1 MLKYNLPLLT
11 QTTDQNP
18 VKLLQMIT
26 DALKIVERVNKSN
39 FEKLL
44 YGGFQEQAGASKAL
58 RQDIILLESLH

>member
-26 DALKIVERVNKSN
+26 DALKIV
-39 FEKLL
+39 L
-44 YGGFQEQAGASKAL
+44 
-58 RQDIILLESLH
+58 